1 MTKKITHL
9 ALALVTL
16 LTGCSMLP
24 TYERPAAPVP
34 TGFPNVAASE
44 SHATLPSWRTYFAEP
59 RLQQLI
65 ELALNNN
72 RDLRIASLNV
82 ASSRYVVLRNTQ
94 PWDWRP
100 TPLAHLRPAQA
111 TSPTTSALGW
121 L

>member
-16 LTGCSMLP
+16 LTGCSMIP

-34 TGFPNVAASE
+34 TGFPNVTASE
-44 SHATLPSWRTYFAEP
+44 SRATLPSWRTYFAEP

-72 RDLRIASLNV
+72 RDLRIASLNTV
-82 ASSRYVVLRNTQ
+82 VFSHFQRY
-94 PWDWRP
+94 
-100 TPLAHLRPAQA
+100 AQHIA
-111 TSPTTSALGW
+111 NSGFIINN
-121 L
+121 